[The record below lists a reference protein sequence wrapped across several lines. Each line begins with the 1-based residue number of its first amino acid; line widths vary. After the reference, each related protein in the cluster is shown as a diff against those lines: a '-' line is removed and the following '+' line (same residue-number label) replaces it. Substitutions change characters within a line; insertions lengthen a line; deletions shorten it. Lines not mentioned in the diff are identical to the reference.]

1 MTNSIFQHSIFQLIS
16 LVLGKDIDSLID
28 EAIQEIELR
37 DLYFSKLKH
46 IEYLKIRKKRKFKHK
61 I

>member
-1 MTNSIFQHSIFQLIS
+1 MQNSIFQLIS

-28 EAIQEIELR
+28 EAIHEIPRVL
-37 DLYFSKLKH
+37 LVYSKRKH
-46 IEYLKIRKKRKFKHK
+46 IEYLEIRKKRKFKHK

>member
-1 MTNSIFQHSIFQLIS
+1 MLTHSIFQLIS

-28 EAIQEIELR
+28 ELLESEPLISENF
-37 DLYFSKLKH
+37 YKSKY
-46 IEYLKIRKKRKFKHK
+46 ISYLKIRKKRKFKHK